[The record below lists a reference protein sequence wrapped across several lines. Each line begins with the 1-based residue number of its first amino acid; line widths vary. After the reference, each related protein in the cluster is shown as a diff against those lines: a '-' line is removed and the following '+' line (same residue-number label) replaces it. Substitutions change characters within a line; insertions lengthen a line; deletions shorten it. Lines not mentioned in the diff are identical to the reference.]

1 MSKEKKN
8 NIEKNIECPKRKKKK
23 LKKIEKIAARI
34 NPEITCR
41 LFCVTCIALSKPQF
55 H

>member
-23 LKKIEKIAARI
+23 LKKIEKNCGAYQSR
-34 NPEITCR
+34 NH
-41 LFCVTCIALSKPQF
+41 V
-55 H
+55 